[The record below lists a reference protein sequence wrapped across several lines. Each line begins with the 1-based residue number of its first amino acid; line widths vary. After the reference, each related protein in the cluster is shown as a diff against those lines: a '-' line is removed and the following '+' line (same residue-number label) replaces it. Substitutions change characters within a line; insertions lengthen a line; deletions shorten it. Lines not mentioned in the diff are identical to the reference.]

1 MKAKLLLLILFPIF
15 GFSQLWDFTSSN
27 GNWTKKGSGQFTV
40 ATSGTTAGNLHLSI
54 TGTTTTNNF
63 LTLENLVQSINT
75 PVVNYKFLRVKLT
88 NNSVVNT
95 ITFRAD
101 ATNPTGA
108 NKSVAIT
115 PNSTSNLEYLIDLTG
130 IVWGTGAAGT
140 YELRLSKAGTDTWG
154 TSQSIAID
162 ELEFMGDVIKNDH
175 LFDALDN
182 WLGETNASNGTNI
195 SLAAGKLTV
204 TPTGALNAKIKN
216 DYYSIDGANK
226 FIHILYKNN
235 STNNNSIRVNYY
247 SPSDNYLTQ
256 KALLNQAITTNAT
269 DSELIIDA
277 SAITEWTGNIRK
289 ISFVLTNYNGTIEVP
304 TSVDTGTLEIDR
316 IVINNSNS
324 PLKASS
330 FETIKDVKIYPNP
343 TTNFVNI
350 SSEKNYDNA
359 LIFDMNGKKVA
370 SMKIE
375 NNTLNLTNLN
385 SGIYNVVISNNETQ
399 GTIRIVKK

>member
-140 YELRLSKAGTDTWG
+140 YEL
-154 TSQSIAID
+154 
-162 ELEFMGDVIKNDH
+162 
-175 LFDALDN
+175 
-182 WLGETNASNGTNI
+182 
-195 SLAAGKLTV
+195 
-204 TPTGALNAKIKN
+204 
-216 DYYSIDGANK
+216 
-226 FIHILYKNN
+226 
-235 STNNNSIRVNYY
+235 
-247 SPSDNYLTQ
+247 
-256 KALLNQAITTNAT
+256 
-269 DSELIIDA
+269 
-277 SAITEWTGNIRK
+277 
-289 ISFVLTNYNGTIEVP
+289 
-304 TSVDTGTLEIDR
+304 
-316 IVINNSNS
+316 
-324 PLKASS
+324 
-330 FETIKDVKIYPNP
+330 
-343 TTNFVNI
+343 
-350 SSEKNYDNA
+350 
-359 LIFDMNGKKVA
+359 
-370 SMKIE
+370 
-375 NNTLNLTNLN
+375 
-385 SGIYNVVISNNETQ
+385 
-399 GTIRIVKK
+399 